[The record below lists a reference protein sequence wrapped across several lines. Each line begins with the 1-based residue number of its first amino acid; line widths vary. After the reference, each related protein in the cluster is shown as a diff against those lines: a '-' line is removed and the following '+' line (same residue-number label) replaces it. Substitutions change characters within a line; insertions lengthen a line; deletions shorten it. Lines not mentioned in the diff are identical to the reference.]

1 MTPEESITL
10 IKANLAEVMNPEIID
25 NVILKEKRPLRVY
38 WGTAPTGKP
47 HCGYFVPT
55 INIAELLHAG
65 CHVKILL
72 ADKHAHMDSLA
83 PLEVIEHQCDYYRL
97 LINSSLK
104 AIGVDV
110 SKLEFVVGSS
120 FQDSKEY
127 QLDRFRFSNNVNVS
141 KLLKAGSEVVKQAEN
156 PTLGSLE
163 YPIWQS
169 LDEED
174 LDVDAELGGV
184 DQRKLFTFF
193 IDHMPK
199 TGYKVRAHLMNP
211 MVPGLGE
218 AQKMSSSE
226 PSSKINLLDTPEEVA
241 KKLRKAVCAPKRVEG
256 NGIIAFIEHVIFR
269 VESLNWWHAKLKEDY
284 ESDTL
289 TPQMIKPALIK
300 ALNDL
305 LDPIRK
311 DFDSGEDWKRVA
323 DLAYPAE
330 VKPEKTKKEK
340 DGNRSQ
346 RLPIG
351 TPIQQVTDEN
361 PDSLVGEGPFHARM
375 NPAQPA
381 ANNWHKPGNEQGN
394 DTVPE
399 YHAETFPPGTAPAE
413 NTFHPNPDSN
423 YTTEALN
430 MPALD
435 MPGSTSKDVHN
446 SIDNLHGKPL
456 IGQENREIRGVHPRK
471 RKKERSGLEGVGAS
485 TTYSVFDKV
494 RDTVADKPNVE
505 KGQRGYSGKR
515 EGGLAADGAES
526 MPPVTADE
534 RAVREGPHKSTA

>member
-72 ADKHAHMDSLA
+72 ADKHAHIDSLA
-83 PLEVIEHQCDYYRL
+83 PLEVIEHRCKYYRL

-110 SKLEFVVGSS
+110 SKLEFVVRSS

-141 KLLKAGSEVVKQAEN
+141 QLLKAGSEVVKQTEN

-163 YPIWQS
+163 YPIWQC

-184 DQRKLFTFF
+184 NQRKLFTFF

-199 TGYKVRAHLMNP
+199 IGYKVRAHLMNP

-226 PSSKINLLDTPEEVA
+226 PSSKIDLLDTLEEVA
-241 KKLRKAVCAPKRVEG
+241 KKLRKAVCAPKCVKG
-256 NGIIAFIEHVIFR
+256 NSIIAFIEHIIFR
-269 VESLNWWHAKLKEDY
+269 VESLKTGGKPRFTAETRDGEPLVYEHICKLKEDY

-340 DGNRSQ
+340 KDGNRSQ
-346 RLPIG
+346 RLPIR
-351 TPIQQVTDEN
+351 TPIQQVTDEV
-361 PDSLVGEGPFHARM
+361 P
-375 NPAQPA
+375 Q
-381 ANNWHKPGNEQGN
+381 
-394 DTVPE
+394 TV
-399 YHAETFPPGTAPAE
+399 TC
-413 NTFHPNPDSN
+413 
-423 YTTEALN
+423 
-430 MPALD
+430 
-435 MPGSTSKDVHN
+435 
-446 SIDNLHGKPL
+446 
-456 IGQENREIRGVHPRK
+456 
-471 RKKERSGLEGVGAS
+471 
-485 TTYSVFDKV
+485 
-494 RDTVADKPNVE
+494 
-505 KGQRGYSGKR
+505 
-515 EGGLAADGAES
+515 
-526 MPPVTADE
+526 
-534 RAVREGPHKSTA
+534 

>member
-83 PLEVIEHQCDYYRL
+83 PLEVIEHRCDYYRL

-241 KKLRKAVCAPKRVEG
+241 KKLRKAPRWFTAETRDGEPLVY
-256 NGIIAFIEHVIFR
+256 EHIC
-269 VESLNWWHAKLKEDY
+269 KLKEDY

-340 DGNRSQ
+340 KDGNRSQ
-346 RLPIG
+346 RLPIR
-351 TPIQQVTDEN
+351 TPIQQVTDEV
-361 PDSLVGEGPFHARM
+361 P
-375 NPAQPA
+375 Q
-381 ANNWHKPGNEQGN
+381 
-394 DTVPE
+394 TV
-399 YHAETFPPGTAPAE
+399 TC
-413 NTFHPNPDSN
+413 
-423 YTTEALN
+423 
-430 MPALD
+430 
-435 MPGSTSKDVHN
+435 
-446 SIDNLHGKPL
+446 
-456 IGQENREIRGVHPRK
+456 
-471 RKKERSGLEGVGAS
+471 
-485 TTYSVFDKV
+485 
-494 RDTVADKPNVE
+494 
-505 KGQRGYSGKR
+505 
-515 EGGLAADGAES
+515 
-526 MPPVTADE
+526 
-534 RAVREGPHKSTA
+534 

>member
-241 KKLRKAVCAPKRVEG
+241 KKLRKA
-256 NGIIAFIEHVIFR
+256 
-269 VESLNWWHAKLKEDY
+269 LKEDY

-351 TPIQQVTDEN
+351 TPIQQVTDEV
-361 PDSLVGEGPFHARM
+361 P
-375 NPAQPA
+375 Q
-381 ANNWHKPGNEQGN
+381 
-394 DTVPE
+394 TV
-399 YHAETFPPGTAPAE
+399 TC
-413 NTFHPNPDSN
+413 
-423 YTTEALN
+423 
-430 MPALD
+430 
-435 MPGSTSKDVHN
+435 
-446 SIDNLHGKPL
+446 
-456 IGQENREIRGVHPRK
+456 
-471 RKKERSGLEGVGAS
+471 
-485 TTYSVFDKV
+485 
-494 RDTVADKPNVE
+494 
-505 KGQRGYSGKR
+505 
-515 EGGLAADGAES
+515 
-526 MPPVTADE
+526 
-534 RAVREGPHKSTA
+534 

>member
-10 IKANLAEVMNPEIID
+10 IKANLAEVLNPEIID
-25 NVILKEKRPLRVY
+25 NVILKENRPLRIY

-47 HCGYFVPT
+47 HCGYFVPMVK
-55 INIAELLHAG
+55 IAELLHAG

-72 ADKHAHMDSLA
+72 ADKHAHMDSYT
-83 PLEVIEHQCDYYRL
+83 PIESIKHRCEYYRL
-97 LINSSLK
+97 LIRSSLK

-127 QLDRFRFSNNVNVS
+127 QDDRFRFSNNVTVTQ
-141 KLLKAGSEVVKQAEN
+141 LIKAGSEVVKQGEN
-156 PTLGSLE
+156 PTLGSVE

-169 LDEED
+169 LDEEY

-184 DQRKLFTFF
+184 DQRKLFTFA

-199 TGYKVRAHLMNP
+199 LGYKVRAHLMNA

-226 PSSKINLLDTPEEVA
+226 PSSKINLLDTPEEVT
-241 KKLRKAVCAPKRVEG
+241 KKLRKAPRFTVETRDG
-256 NGIIAFIEHVIFR
+256 DTLAYEDL
-269 VESLNWWHAKLKEDY
+269 SKLKEDY
-284 ESDTL
+284 ASDAL

-300 ALNDL
+300 TLHNL

-311 DFDSGEDWKRVA
+311 DFAA
-323 DLAYPAE
+323 DNEWQRIAELAYPVP
-330 VKPEKTKKEK
+330 VKPVK
-340 DGNRSQ
+340 
-346 RLPIG
+346 
-351 TPIQQVTDEN
+351 
-361 PDSLVGEGPFHARM
+361 
-375 NPAQPA
+375 
-381 ANNWHKPGNEQGN
+381 ANKHKPGNEQGN
-394 DTVPE
+394 DAAPE

-413 NTFHPNPDSN
+413 NTFRPNPESN

-435 MPGSTSKDVHN
+435 MPGSKSKDIYN
-446 SIDNLHGKPL
+446 SIDSVHGRPL

-485 TTYSVFDKV
+485 TAYSVFDKV

-505 KGQRGYSGKR
+505 KGQRGYSGRR

-526 MPPVTADE
+526 MPPVKADE
-534 RAVREGPHKSTA
+534 RAVREGPHKSPV